1 MALKQMVI
9 IKNKLGMHARPAM
22 KLFELVQRF
31 DAEVMLRNESGV
43 EAEASSVIAMIML
56 DSAQGKHIEV
66 EASGTDETAALAAV
80 VELFEA
86 GFDEE

>member
-1 MALKQMVI
+1 MAVKQTVI
-9 IKNKLGMHARPAM
+9 VKNKLGMHARPAM
-22 KLFELVQRF
+22 KLFELVQSF

-66 EASGTDETAALAAV
+66 EASGADETAALAAV

>member
-1 MALKQMVI
+1 
-9 IKNKLGMHARPAM
+9 
-22 KLFELVQRF
+22 
-31 DAEVMLRNESGV
+31 MLRNERGV

-66 EASGTDETAALAAV
+66 EASGADEAAALAAV